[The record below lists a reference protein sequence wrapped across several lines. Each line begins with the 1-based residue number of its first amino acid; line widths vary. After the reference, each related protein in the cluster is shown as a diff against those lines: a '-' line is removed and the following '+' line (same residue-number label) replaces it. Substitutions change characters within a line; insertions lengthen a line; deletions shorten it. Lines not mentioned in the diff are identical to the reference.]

1 MALCS
6 GIKADGGRC
15 GAPAMRGSTYCV
27 GHDPEQVESR
37 RRRASKGGRT
47 AGRGRPSLELK
58 KIQHRLEDLAEQ
70 VLDGRV
76 ARAEAAV
83 AGQLLHY
90 ARACIRDVLAAREQE
105 ELVERMER
113 LEEALEAQEERRVS

>member
-27 GHDPEQVESR
+27 GHDPEQVEER
-37 RRRASKGGRT
+37 RRRASRGGRT
-47 AGRGRPSLELK
+47 GGRGRPSLELK
-58 KIQHRLEDLAEQ
+58 KIQHRLEVLAEA
-70 VLDGRV
+70 VLAGEVDRSD
-76 ARAEAAV
+76 ASV

-90 ARACIRDVLAAREQE
+90 ARACIRDVLAAR
-105 ELVERMER
+105 
-113 LEEALEAQEERRVS
+113 